1 MKKAWCLSNALDNDN
16 RSPAM
21 TALRT
26 SENGSR
32 LYRFNTLTFGIF
44 PEKNKSGMS
53 ESYTFSFNEFTLY
66 FQFF

>member
-1 MKKAWCLSNALDNDN
+1 MKKAWCLSNAFDKDN

-44 PEKNKSGMS
+44 PEKKSKQNVRM
-53 ESYTFSFNEFTLY
+53 LY
-66 FQFF
+66 VFF